1 MERDKDP
8 LSDEEKRHVDLWFD
22 RMEKNMA
29 ARFAGLMRTISIA
42 WAIAV
47 GAWFQL
53 STPDLI
59 RQLSTDDALRASL
72 VASAEGVYDRAT
84 VTMQAASRYE
94 DVSEQALQQL
104 ETSHPDLEAL
114 IEEVSGVG
122 EENADVLGELE
133 LVLGDH
139 PQQAE
144 LLAEYQGLL
153 DGLTREARDA
163 ALDDAEAA
171 IGQLSNF
178 DIRPWPHGWRFY
190 VGNGLPRVGNIA
202 GVLITVIFLSFGAPF
217 WHSRIGEI
225 LKLRDLLSPRP
236 SPPR

>member
-1 MERDKDP
+1 MDAASGLFDTLNIVLGFSVVMLLLSLVVTALAQATQHTVRLRAKNLRLGLRSLMRFVRPDADAQAMQLKLDALLSQEIVAPTGSGPARWAAWARTKWCTWLTKDEFVALMERDKDP

-122 EENADVLGELE
+122 EEK
-133 LVLGDH
+133 
-139 PQQAE
+139 
-144 LLAEYQGLL
+144 
-153 DGLTREARDA
+153 RRCAR
-163 ALDDAEAA
+163 
-171 IGQLSNF
+171 
-178 DIRPWPHGWRFY
+178 
-190 VGNGLPRVGNIA
+190 
-202 GVLITVIFLSFGAPF
+202 
-217 WHSRIGEI
+217 
-225 LKLRDLLSPRP
+225 
-236 SPPR
+236 